1 MHHGERRGVAWRA
14 ACVSSEGLTGLLE
27 RTPHSTLFIVLSPN
41 KNPVAQHISV
51 HAWHPPPHA
60 ALRTPDPRP

>member
-1 MHHGERRGVAWRA
+1 MAGGVRLLRGPDRPAGTHA
-14 ACVSSEGLTGLLE
+14 AL
-27 RTPHSTLFIVLSPN
+27 STLFIVLSPN
-41 KNPVAQHISV
+41 KNPVAQHIGV